1 MVLVSR
7 IRLKRWKVYVGYEAN
22 SALPPSKVIF
32 LLNQYVGCG
41 KLPTANEDI
50 VESIKVGNFNF
61 NDPLDHLKIRLKPD
75 LQEGKDYEFI
85 GKEMAYSLAEC
96 EDYEIIKVARRVIK
110 TK

>member
-1 MVLVSR
+1 
-7 IRLKRWKVYVGYEAN
+7 
-22 SALPPSKVIF
+22 
-32 LLNQYVGCG
+32 
-41 KLPTANEDI
+41 
-50 VESIKVGNFNF
+50 VGNFNF